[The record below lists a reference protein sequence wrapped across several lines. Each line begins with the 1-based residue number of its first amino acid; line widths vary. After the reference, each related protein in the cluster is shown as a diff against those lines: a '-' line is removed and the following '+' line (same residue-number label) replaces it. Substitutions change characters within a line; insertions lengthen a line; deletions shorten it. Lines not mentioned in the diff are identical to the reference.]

1 MLIWARCR
9 ATFSKVRAV
18 TPIPF
23 ATLLTMIWHIAAG
36 TDPAILPDAE
46 YPEWLWQFNV
56 SLTSTALPGIN

>member
-1 MLIWARCR
+1 
-9 ATFSKVRAV
+9 
-18 TPIPF
+18 
-23 ATLLTMIWHIAAG
+23 MIWHIAAG